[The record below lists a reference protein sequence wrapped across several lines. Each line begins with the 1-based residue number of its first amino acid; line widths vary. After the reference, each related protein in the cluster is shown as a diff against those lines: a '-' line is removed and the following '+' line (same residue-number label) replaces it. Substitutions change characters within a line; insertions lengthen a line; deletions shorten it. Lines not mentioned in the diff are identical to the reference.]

1 MAVTAVTTWEG
12 TPAAITLVVAGSK
25 AAIEVHE
32 SLGARHPRLLTDSNG
47 GLGVGHY
54 AIDFDSHEAY
64 GAFMD
69 AIRAHEWWS
78 QTTEAV
84 AEAYPDLQMK
94 GTTVFYDALQD

>member
-32 SLGARHPRLLTDSNG
+32 SLGARNPRLLRDSNG
-47 GLGVGHY
+47 GLGVAHY

-64 GAFMD
+64 GAFMGMPFGPTSGGL
-69 AIRAHEWWS
+69 RPLRLSPRHT
-78 QTTEAV
+78 QTC
-84 AEAYPDLQMK
+84 K
-94 GTTVFYDALQD
+94 